1 MQSGSSFEYTDAT
14 ENFSWNDLGD
24 ESDGLYSKWI
34 KFTLNELYDGN
45 NPIEGRI
52 FGNCNYDDFDEDGNS
67 VEVGQEIRKR
77 GYGRLSITS
86 DKRKVHNIG
95 KDWQYYFD
103 YNLIELFFEI
113 GIYFYLKSEIT
124 CFISILLIE
133 SFELFLDFD

>member
-52 FGNCNYDDFDEDGNS
+52 FGNCNYGDFDEDAG
-67 VEVGQEIRKR
+67 
-77 GYGRLSITS
+77 
-86 DKRKVHNIG
+86 
-95 KDWQYYFD
+95 F
-103 YNLIELFFEI
+103 
-113 GIYFYLKSEIT
+113 
-124 CFISILLIE
+124 
-133 SFELFLDFD
+133 